1 MDRVTM
7 TIEGMSCQHCV
18 RAVDAALREV
28 PGVAV
33 EAVGVGSATVALDP
47 AATSREAV
55 ADAVR
60 DAGYEVATVE
70 AVA

>member
-18 RAVDAALREV
+18 RAVDSALREV

-33 EAVGVGSATVALDP
+33 EAVDIGTATVALDP
-47 AATSREAV
+47 GATSRDAV

-60 DAGYEVATVE
+60 DAGYDVTAVE
-70 AVA
+70 AAA